1 MASTKSRRGVVLDG
15 PAPPRLLVAPASRAN
30 SWEDVADLAATLG
43 IPLDEWQEQV
53 LEAAMGERTDG
64 RWASKFI
71 GLSAPRQNGKSQLI
85 VARAL
90 AGVLLFGEKTIIIS
104 AHETDT
110 ARQVWQRLIDTIEDN
125 PTLEARVT
133 GRMNAVNRESL
144 TFGEG
149 LDKQT
154 IKLKARGQ
162 SGSRGFS
169 ADCLLLDEAQILGR
183 QAWGSIVPTMSARPN
198 PQLWLFGTPPT
209 VNDDPFAFS
218 RVRDQSIARKA
229 RHCWLEWS
237 ADEGDDFDD
246 PETWAKANPSFGVR
260 LSEEA
265 CADDRAAMDD
275 QQFAMERLGMWA
287 PSADALRVI
296 QVEDWDARAVTA
308 AEVPADSPNAFGLDM
323 SHDRVVSIG
332 VCVGEHVEVAA
343 LDKVSD
349 TLGAVEWLVERAG
362 KKIPVV
368 VDGQSPAASMVPALR
383 NAGVRVVVTAA
394 PDMAK
399 ACGDF
404 YDAVVEGR
412 LTHLD
417 QSQLNTALAGA
428 RKRPIGAAG
437 GWGWDRKDYSIN
449 LAPLVSV
456 TLARFGATTAPP
468 PKTPSKSYAF

>member
-1 MASTKSRRGVVLDG
+1 
-15 PAPPRLLVAPASRAN
+15 
-30 SWEDVADLAATLG
+30 
-43 IPLDEWQEQV
+43 
-53 LEAAMGERTDG
+53 MGERADG

-218 RVRDQSIARKA
+218 RVRDQAIARKA

-237 ADEGDDFDD
+237 ASEGDPMDE

-287 PSADALRVI
+287 PSANSQRVI
-296 QVEDWDARAVTA
+296 PAETWASAAIDADLVPTGEPA
-308 AEVPADSPNAFGLDM
+308 AYGLDM
-323 SHDRVVSIG
+323 SHDRVVSVG
-332 VCVGEHVEVAA
+332 VCVQGETEHVEVAA
-343 LDKVSD
+343 LDLVND
-349 TLGAVEWLVERAG
+349 TLAVVEWLVQRAG
-362 KKIPVV
+362 RKAPVV
-368 VDGQSPAASMVPALR
+368 VDAQSPAASMIPALKA
-383 NAGVRVVVTAA
+383 AGVNVVVTTAA
-394 PDMAK
+394 DVAK
-399 ACGDF
+399 ACGEF
-404 YDAVVEGR
+404 YDAVLEER
-412 LTHLD
+412 LTHFD
-417 QSQLNTALAGA
+417 QDPLNAALAGA
-428 RKRPIGAAG
+428 KKRAIGTAG
-437 GWGWDRKDYSIN
+437 GWGWDRKDYAIN
-449 LAPLVSV
+449 LSPLVAV
-456 TLARFGATTAPP
+456 TLAKFGANTAV
-468 PKTPSKSYAF
+468 KRGPSAAFAF

>member
-1 MASTKSRRGVVLDG
+1 MVSTKSRRGVVLDG

-53 LEAAMGERTDG
+53 LEAAMGERADG

-90 AGVLLFGEKTIIIS
+90 AGVLLFNEKTIIIS

-209 VNDDPFAFS
+209 LNDDPFAFA

-237 ADEGDDFDD
+237 ATEGDDPDD

-287 PSADALRVI
+287 PSADSLRVI
-296 QVEDWDARAVTA
+296 PSDAWASRAIPVDQVPT
-308 AEVPADSPNAFGLDM
+308 DSPTAFGLDM

-349 TLGAVEWLVERAG
+349 TLGAVEWLIERAG

-368 VDGQSPAASMVPALR
+368 VDGQSPAASMVSALR
-383 NAGVRVVVTAA
+383 NAGVQVVITSA

-399 ACGDF
+399 ACGSF
-404 YDAVVEGR
+404 YDAVLEER
-412 LTHLD
+412 LTHFD
-417 QSQLNTALAGA
+417 QAPLNAALSGA
-428 RKRPIGAAG
+428 RKRPIGTAG

-456 TLARFGATTAPP
+456 TLARFGANTAAPA
-468 PKTPSKSYAF
+468 KKPSQAFAF